1 FTYKRNEYM
10 FMRNILLGHV
20 FTYFLALKNPPPA
33 SVAEQEVARGTD
45 SNLMSFYN
53 TYEKATVKNAIF
65 RMYHIL
71 FHSLYS
77 FYASSI
83 KIYVAVT
90 GPCTPTINFISISAL
105 LLGPVTK
112 LTQLA
117 TSSPARLRSCIIFV
131 ACVIRGTIV
140 LFGIRAT

>member
-1 FTYKRNEYM
+1 
-10 FMRNILLGHV
+10 
-20 FTYFLALKNPPPA
+20 
-33 SVAEQEVARGTD
+33 
-45 SNLMSFYN
+45 
-53 TYEKATVKNAIF
+53 
-65 RMYHIL
+65 MYHIL

-90 GPCTPTINFISISAL
+90 VSCTLTINFISISAL

-140 LFGIRAT
+140 LFGIRATLLCGRRLIALPLYLLLNKTVVPDSARVISLK